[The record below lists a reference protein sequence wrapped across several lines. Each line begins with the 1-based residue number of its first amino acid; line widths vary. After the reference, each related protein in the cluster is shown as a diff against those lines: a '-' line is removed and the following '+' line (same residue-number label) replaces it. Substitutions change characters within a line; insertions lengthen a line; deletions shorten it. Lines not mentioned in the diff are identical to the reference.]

1 MFREKE
7 QLKLQMFFTRSWISV
22 KYNLLMPQRKKMTSP
37 GKKSHIWTRWI
48 QAGAP
53 LFFLNN
59 LQKEKLFLWQDMTRN
74 VDFNNSGENMQEY
87 KIL

>member
-7 QLKLQMFFTRSWISV
+7 QLKLQMFFTGSWISV

-37 GKKSHIWTRWI
+37 GKKNHIWTRWI
-48 QAGAP
+48 QAGAL

-59 LQKEKLFLWQDMTRN
+59 LEKEKLFLWQDMTRN